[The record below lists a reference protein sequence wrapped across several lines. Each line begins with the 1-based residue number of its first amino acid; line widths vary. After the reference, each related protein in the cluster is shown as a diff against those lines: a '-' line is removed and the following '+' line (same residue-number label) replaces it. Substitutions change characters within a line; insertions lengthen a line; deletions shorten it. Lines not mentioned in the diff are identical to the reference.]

1 MPNCA
6 TRDAGGLTLRLDW
19 RGVVFGLST
28 RTVRFA
34 TEEIVSTQQMTAAEA
49 RRLLR
54 WRVAGTAL
62 PAWWLKGWFLL
73 GWFSRT
79 TRDGRWAWAWIT
91 PERNVLV
98 IETTRRRRSLIIV
111 PSDWFVSGGASVP
124 KGT

>member
-1 MPNCA
+1 MPNHA
-6 TRDAGGLTLRLDW
+6 TRDTGGLTLHLDW

-34 TEEIVSTQQMTAAEA
+34 TQEIVSTQQMTAAEA

-62 PAWWLKGWFLL
+62 PVWWLKGWFLM

-79 TRDGRWAWAWIT
+79 TRDGRWAWVWIT
-91 PERNVLV
+91 PRRDLVV
-98 IETTRRRRSLIIV
+98 IETMRRRRSLIIV
-111 PSDWFVSGGASVP
+111 PRDWFVSADAFEP
-124 KGT
+124 RGT

>member
-91 PERNVLV
+91 LERNVLV